1 MEKSKLK
8 QSRQRR
14 LLGKAVMRTQ
24 SSDPYRPP
32 HGCFRT
38 GLGLGTPP
46 YQGMRSPHGMCSAYR
61 PVQEYHSVFQINV
74 NSFVLLK
81 HVPTRAPG
89 QPHCY
94 ICSLKGGD
102 WVLYSGAQ
110 DGCIEAKCPTLDE
123 PTGSRER
130 SRPTPSVELVWL
142 RVHRHSNIRGSAA
155 LCWLSH
161 SDTKRRR
168 IDAFTSAPG
177 DKQQMSVCSTE
188 IDAEVNEQRKEKQG
202 RESVTPKIGVLKG

>member
-1 MEKSKLK
+1 
-8 QSRQRR
+8 
-14 LLGKAVMRTQ
+14 MRTQ
-24 SSDPYRPP
+24 SSDL
-32 HGCFRT
+32 HT
-38 GLGLGTPP
+38 AASEQGLGLGHLLTK
-46 YQGMRSPHGMCSAYR
+46 GWGVLTACARLIALCR
-61 PVQEYHSVFQINV
+61 NTILCFRFNV

-89 QPHCY
+89 QLHCY